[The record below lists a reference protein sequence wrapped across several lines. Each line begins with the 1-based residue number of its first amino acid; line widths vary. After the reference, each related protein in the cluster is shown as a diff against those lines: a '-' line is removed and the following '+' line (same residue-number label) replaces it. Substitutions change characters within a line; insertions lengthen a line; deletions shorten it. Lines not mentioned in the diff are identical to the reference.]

1 MKKYITFIFG
11 SIIFFTIGELL
22 PGDFLKYNM
31 YSKDT
36 AIINDIIV
44 FKNGTTEQ
52 ILIKD
57 LDTFLYHR
65 KIIDEAHPEIDFVGL
80 KLFLKK
86 YIKKQKL
93 DSIHFIINN
102 KKINVK

>member
-1 MKKYITFIFG
+1 MKKYIVFVF
-11 SIIFFTIGELL
+11 SCLFFLKLGELL

-31 YSKDT
+31 YSKNT

-44 FKNGTTEQ
+44 FKNGTTEK

-93 DSIHFIINN
+93 DSIHLIINN